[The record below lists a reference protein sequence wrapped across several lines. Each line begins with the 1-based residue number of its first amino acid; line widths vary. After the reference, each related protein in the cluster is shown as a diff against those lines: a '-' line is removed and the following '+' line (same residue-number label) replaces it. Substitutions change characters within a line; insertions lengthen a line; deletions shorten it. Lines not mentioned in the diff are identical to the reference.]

1 MKADAKLVAAILAGD
16 RSAYAELVTRHE
28 RTVRAVAY
36 AVLADHHAAQ
46 DVAQE
51 TFLHAYKKLAT
62 LRNGAAFNSW
72 VRKIARNRA
81 LSVARRGTRTASI
94 DNIAEPA
101 ATEPDRRFEQAG
113 RDLVEAAR
121 RLPEHERTVVM
132 LKYFDGHQVGEISEM
147 LNCPVGTITGRL
159 SRARTRLRK
168 LLKEYDQ

>member
-1 MKADAKLVAAILAGD
+1 LKADAELVVAILAGD
-16 RSAYAELVTRHE
+16 RSAFAELISRHE
-28 RTVRAVAY
+28 RTVRAAAY

-51 TFLHAYKKLAT
+51 AFLHAYRKLGT
-62 LRNGAAFNSW
+62 LRNGAAFNGW

-81 LSVARRGTRTASI
+81 ISVARRSVKTASI

-101 ATEPDRRFEQAG
+101 TAEPDRHMEQAG

-132 LKYFDGHQVGEISEM
+132 LKYFDGHKVGEIAEM
-147 LNCPVGTITGRL
+147 LGCQAGTITVRL
-159 SRARTRLRK
+159 SRARARLRK
-168 LLKEYDQ
+168 LLKEYEQ